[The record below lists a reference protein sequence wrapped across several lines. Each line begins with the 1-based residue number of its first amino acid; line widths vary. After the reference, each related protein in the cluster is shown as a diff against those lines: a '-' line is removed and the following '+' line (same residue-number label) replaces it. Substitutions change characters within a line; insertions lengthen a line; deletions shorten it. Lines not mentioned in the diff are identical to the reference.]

1 VTLALVGVGVFMTR
15 GATVPV
21 GRAIRTGI
29 AQHFVAS
36 GRVRVATRVALTAET
51 GGRVLEVT
59 VNEGD
64 RIRAGDRLLR
74 LDDREARAAVA
85 EARAALN
92 QAAARVDQ
100 VQQVSA
106 VVAGQAAREAAV
118 ALERAETELARV
130 RTLAAAGAVAAATLE
145 DAQRAVDVAR
155 AQRDAAEARDAAT
168 GREGADLSLAEAAV
182 EQARAAVASAEA
194 RLARTRVT
202 APHDGQV
209 LARAVERGDTI
220 QTGAV
225 LFELAADGVTE
236 LVIEPDER
244 HLAWIRI
251 GQEARASA
259 DAFPRDTF
267 GARVSYIAPAVDP
280 ARGSVEVRLR
290 VPDPPA
296 YLRPDMTVSVDL
308 EVASKADVIAVPS
321 EAVREGDAEAFVF
334 VVGDGR
340 ARRRPVSLGIR
351 GEGHTE
357 ITRGLEEGTAVVLAT
372 PLALEDGDRLDP
384 IDDED

>member
-259 DAFPRDTF
+259 DAFPGDTF
-267 GARVSYIAPAVDP
+267 GARVSYVAPAVDP
-280 ARGSVEVRLR
+280 ARGSVEVRLL

-308 EVASKADVIAVPS
+308 EVAAKAGIIAVPS
-321 EAVREGDAEAFVF
+321 EAVREAGGAAFVF
-334 VVGDGR
+334 VVDSGR

-357 ITRGLEEGTAVVLAT
+357 ITGGLEEGTAVVLAT
-372 PLALEDGDRLDP
+372 PVALEDGDRLDP